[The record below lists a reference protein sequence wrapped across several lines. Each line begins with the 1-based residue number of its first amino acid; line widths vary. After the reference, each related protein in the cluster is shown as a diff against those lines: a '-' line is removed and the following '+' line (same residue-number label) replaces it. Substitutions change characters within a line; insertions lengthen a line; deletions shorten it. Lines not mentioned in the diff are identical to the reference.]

1 MSSKNSYSRRDFLKV
16 TSVVGSGLAI
26 GLHLPFA
33 NKLFGSQDKVFSP
46 NVFIDVLE
54 NNNIIISVSKSEM
67 GQGIWTSL
75 PMLIAEEMEANW
87 DNVTVKQ
94 ADGARVNSFFG
105 TGGSSSISRDGWNTL
120 RNAGAVAKVMLVE
133 AAAKKWN
140 VSPVE
145 CNALNSSIIHERT
158 GKTCSFGEVTA
169 IAARLK
175 VPKEAPLK
183 HSSKYTILGKDFLRT
198 DTGMKVN
205 GTAPFAMDIDL
216 EGMVYAMIER
226 PKTFGAIFKSLDDSK
241 AKSMSG
247 IIDIFT
253 VPSGVAIVGNNIWSI
268 IQARKE
274 LKIEWTSKT
283 PINNDSD
290 VYKKYMEELSTQSG
304 HPARDDGDANEILNS
319 TPSARQLES
328 IYDLPFQTHASMEPC
343 NSVIDIKK
351 DSVEIWAPTQSPK
364 QATDRASELTG
375 IPIENIKVNVTFLG
389 GSFGRKSFND
399 FIDDGIYVSKIIKKP
414 VKIVWSRE
422 DDIRHGYNRPA
433 SKHVMNAALG
443 DNEKVI
449 AWKHKVISPDALNQ
463 QAVYQYGAMMP
474 GILKGVMGLLPGFV
488 KKRMTIIGEGA
499 KSIKYEFSNTR
510 IETKT
515 FETDVPLGF
524 WRSVYDSQNAFAN
537 ESFIDEISNKINSDP
552 VELRL
557 VHLKGDSRAS
567 AVIKRAAKESGWKT
581 KTLAEGHYQGFAYHH
596 SFGSHVAEVAEVSV
610 SDSNNI
616 NIHKVTCV
624 IDCGQTVNPLTI
636 RAQME
641 GSIVFGISAT
651 TKSEVTVT
659 NGRVDQSNYD
669 SFEVLRMDEMP
680 EIDVYIIKNTK
691 DPGGVGEPGLPPIA
705 PAIANAVFA
714 ATGKRIR
721 KLPIRPSDL
730 RV

>member
-1 MSSKNSYSRRDFLKV
+1 MSNKNSYSRRDFLKV

-33 NKLFGSQDKVFSP
+33 NKLFGSQDNVFSP
-46 NVFIDVLE
+46 NVYIDVLE
-54 NNNIIISVSKSEM
+54 NNDIIISVSKSEM

-75 PMLIAEEMEANW
+75 PMLIAEEMEADW
-87 DNVTVKQ
+87 DNVIVKQ

-133 AAAKKWN
+133 AAARKWN

-145 CNALNSSIIHERT
+145 CKAINSTIVHERS
-158 GKTCSFGEVTA
+158 GKICSFGDVTGT
-169 IAARLK
+169 AAKLK
-175 VPKEAPLK
+175 IPKEAQLK
-183 HSSKYTILGKDFLRT
+183 HPSQYTILGQDFLRT

-226 PKTFGAIFKSLDDSK
+226 PKTFGATFKSLDDSK
-241 AKSMSG
+241 ARSRPG

-268 IQARKE
+268 IEARKE
-274 LKIEWTSKT
+274 LKIEWTPKT
-283 PINNDSD
+283 PVNNDSD
-290 VYKKYMEELSTQSG
+290 VYKKYMEELSIQSG
-304 HPARDDGDANEILNS
+304 HPARDDGDTNEILES
-319 TPSARQLES
+319 TPSARQLKS

-343 NSVIDIKK
+343 NSVIDVKK
-351 DSVEIWAPTQSPK
+351 DFVEIWAPTQSPK
-364 QATDRASELTG
+364 QATQRASELTG
-375 IPIENIKVNVTFLG
+375 VPIENVKVNVTFLG

-399 FIDDGIYVSKIIKKP
+399 FIDDGIYVSKNIKKP

-433 SKHVMNAALG
+433 SKHVMNAAL
-443 DNEKVI
+443 DENDQVI
-449 AWKHKVISPDALNQ
+449 AWKHKVISPDALTQ

-474 GILKGVMGLLPGFV
+474 GILKGVMGMLPSFV
-488 KKRMTIIGEGA
+488 KKRMSIIGEGA
-499 KSIKYEFSNTR
+499 KSIKYEFLNTR

-515 FETDVPLGF
+515 FETDIPLGF

-537 ESFIDEISNKINSDP
+537 ESFIDEISNKTGSDP
-552 VELRL
+552 VALRL
-557 VHLKGDSRAS
+557 THLKGDPRAS
-567 AVIKRAAKESGWKT
+567 AVIKKAAKESGWQT
-581 KTLAEGHYQGFAYHH
+581 KTLARGHYHGFAYHH

-610 SDSNNI
+610 SESKNI

-659 NGRVDQSNYD
+659 NGRIDQSNYD
-669 SFEVLRMDEMP
+669 TFEVLRMDEMP
-680 EIDVYIIKNTK
+680 EVDVHIIKNTEN
-691 DPGGVGEPGLPPIA
+691 PGGVGEPGLPPIA
-705 PAIANAVFA
+705 PAIANAIFA